1 MKIVN
6 LHIKIPTNYKKYL
19 KQKTVDE
26 ETTMTDYIIQLIEK
40 DMKESEGKA

>member
-1 MKIVN
+1 MEKVVLFVN
-6 LHIKIPTNYKKYL
+6 IPVDYKKYL
-19 KQKTVDE
+19 KRKVVDE